1 MARKYWTLSVGM
13 IAAVSAAPVA
23 AQPDSGPIVLA
34 MTGTAP
40 AGGPATRYCMKVDPV
55 TGSLIETVECWTR
68 DQWADQGVDVDRE
81 WARNG
86 VKVEEPV
93 RA

>member
-1 MARKYWTLSVGM
+1 MARKYLILSLGV
-13 IAAVSAAPVA
+13 IATASAAPVA
-23 AQPDSGPIVLA
+23 AQPDSEPITVA

-40 AGGPATRYCMKVDPV
+40 AGGPDTRYCMKVDPM
-55 TGSLIETVECWTR
+55 TGSLIETIECWTR
-68 DQWADQGVDVDRE
+68 DQWAEQGVDVDRE

-86 VKVEEPV
+86 VKIVEPA